1 MILHFTP
8 HNKFDIDFQY
18 VIMSII
24 SNYPIIYI
32 PESLRKS
39 NDQYSPED
47 ELTSRLEAIE
57 GYESLIKHKYQLVIA
72 LIDNPDFLFLF

>member
-1 MILHFTP
+1 MQ
-8 HNKFDIDFQY
+8 NFDYRNTYIIDFQY
-18 VIMSII
+18 VIMSMI

-57 GYESLIKHKYQLVIA
+57 GYESLIRHKYQLVIA

>member
-1 MILHFTP
+1 MQ
-8 HNKFDIDFQY
+8 NFDYRNTYIHDFQY

-39 NDQYSPED
+39 NEQYSPED